1 MHDNFPN
8 VLKARLTWSKNVQ
21 EERDAPWQIVL
32 GSLDSVFCVYLSLSL
47 WLELNLKTNPNSFES
62 PYVFSFSNDVGIPT
76 GGVKAKDAVQNVFGQ
91 KVFNRE
97 EFVDDEGPL
106 GSHSIRKFGATHV
119 RRCGCS
125 KDEKDIRGRWKGKGR
140 VSDVYDDVELPYPDA
155 KVAEKL
161 CFGGACIYK
170 NCDEDDAFK
179 NSVINSFLLTIV
191 VPNIRKKLPELV
203 SLVLGRLFLWCV
215 YSEFHYMVPE
225 DVKNE
230 IKKGLGEVR
239 TWETNSEKN
248 PIIQQQVLVTGNQ
261 GSVFLDEIL
270 DSVDQANDLEEN
282 GVGNNREIRR
292 GFSVAEQLMVIQ
304 SSLMSLRREV
314 IQMKAE
320 QDEEKVVNGILL
332 SRNFSV
338 VNSNLRR
345 LATQVARPVRVAQ
358 QQQQGVQRGGDSGEV
373 VGSELPGNLLSPY
386 PRSLHDLWEEYQN
399 GLGDRKPARLLT
411 YNERGRVKHKFHR
424 RKVVWDLISGLV
436 RQGLTAN
443 AAIDRIYS
451 VYGAQTSV
459 TKIINAVKF
468 DKKHRRLNANLSC

>member
-1 MHDNFPN
+1 MTFRCFGTPDPPSDANPTLARLNTLKFWKKALSSFMPNRLMEWSRTREEGNPTRSIEINDLIKRVKKKEVRKQGAVSKTRRPMKEAEFRLLIQVLKDNDKSYLWKFGIPALVNFQFHMIARIDDTTQFVLENLRMHDNFPN

-21 EERDAPWQIVL
+21 DERDAPWQIVL

-62 PYVFSFSNDVGIPT
+62 PYVFSFSNDVDIPS
-76 GGVKAKDAVQNVFGQ
+76 GGVKTKDVVQNVFGQ

-97 EFVDDEGPL
+97 EFLDDEGPL

-203 SLVLGRLFLWCV
+203 SLVLGRSFLWCV

-270 DSVDQANDLEEN
+270 DSGDQANDLEEN
-282 GVGNNREIRR
+282 GVGNNREI
-292 GFSVAEQLMVIQ
+292 
-304 SSLMSLRREV
+304 
-314 IQMKAE
+314 
-320 QDEEKVVNGILL
+320 
-332 SRNFSV
+332 
-338 VNSNLRR
+338 
-345 LATQVARPVRVAQ
+345 
-358 QQQQGVQRGGDSGEV
+358 
-373 VGSELPGNLLSPY
+373 
-386 PRSLHDLWEEYQN
+386 
-399 GLGDRKPARLLT
+399 
-411 YNERGRVKHKFHR
+411 
-424 RKVVWDLISGLV
+424 
-436 RQGLTAN
+436 
-443 AAIDRIYS
+443 
-451 VYGAQTSV
+451 
-459 TKIINAVKF
+459 
-468 DKKHRRLNANLSC
+468 